1 MLPRFTGRTEKA
13 DLVESTKI
21 DCERRLREARK
32 ECSVETTASEA
43 SKVAAI
49 KLAEAREA
57 EASAE
62 GKAAQLQEQ
71 KIRYE
76 QKLRLADLDA
86 VFAARGRHVIQGP
99 GGASILA
106 AFHDARAHLAPAP
119 QAIKR
124 D

>member
-1 MLPRFTGRTEKA
+1 VGR
-13 DLVESTKI
+13 LVRES
-21 DCERRLREARK
+21 R
-32 ECSVETTASEA
+32 
-43 SKVAAI
+43 
-49 KLAEAREA
+49 AELTRGESGPCG
-57 EASAE
+57 E
-62 GKAAQLQEQ
+62 LQEQ